1 MKVLVVLAAF
11 AAMGFAAQI
20 ECKSYKDM
28 LSSEGCYTG
37 KSSFED
43 GVFRATRI
51 FKDGKDFADINRYSD
66 GSIDSVI
73 YSRLWGV
80 YTKDKIICSGKDECA
95 KMGYK

>member
-1 MKVLVVLAAF
+1 MRVLVVLAAF
-11 AAMGFAAQI
+11 AAMSFAAQI

-37 KSSFED
+37 LLFN

-66 GSIDSVI
+66 GSIYSVT
-73 YSRLWGV
+73 YSRLLGV
-80 YTKDKIICSGKDECA
+80 YTDDKYICSGKDECA